1 MKKVFYPTK
10 GRNVLPDKN
19 SGAIGA
25 LKSIVLTDNEMR
37 GKSDITIVCLY
48 GEEAENENK
57 DNKYTH
63 YLYYKVPEILKKV
76 NKIISAISRK
86 VKWMH
91 FLEKGDV
98 ITGAYF
104 VILCAKNMRD
114 NHYDQIVI
122 DGVPA
127 LMWTLALFGNQ
138 KRYKNKVCYIGHNE
152 VKHFCKSERL
162 FSNCN
167 KVVGVSNFIA
177 EYFAKRTKIEEKC
190 EVFSIKSP
198 FDSICFIETDD
209 KRDVYKSELKALY
222 NLNDEKVVLY
232 VGRIV
237 EEKGVRELV
246 NAVQNFSEDVVLIIC
261 GSSAFKNAQ
270 KEKFLQELE
279 KTALEGKVR
288 TIFTGYIDHEN
299 LKKYYALADVLV
311 MPSKCNEAAGLV
323 AIEALCNGTPVI
335 ASDVGGVREYLEGK
349 ACKLISIESLEESL
363 LTELS
368 CVLKDENLKKRARK
382 EMNQNRKLFS
392 IERYCDEFQT
402 KVYGVE

>member
-1 MKKVFYPTK
+1 MRRIFYPTQ
-10 GRNVLPDKN
+10 GTRVWPSKN
-19 SGAIGA
+19 SGAIGS
-25 LKSIVLTDNEMR
+25 LRTIVAIDNEIQ
-37 GKSDITIVCLY
+37 GKNDITIFSLY
-48 GEEAENENK
+48 CEKEEEENRF
-57 DNKYTH
+57 NKYTH
-63 YLYYKVPEILKKV
+63 YIYKKVPRGIYCLQKIVDAFAGKSSKMMFLKK
-76 NKIISAISRK
+76 NKILIGLY
-86 VKWMH
+86 
-91 FLEKGDV
+91 FLF
-98 ITGAYF
+98 AS
-104 VILCAKNMRD
+104 AKNMHD
-114 NHYDQIVI
+114 NEYDQVVI

-177 EYFAKRTKIEEKC
+177 GYFAKKTKIEKKC

-198 FDSICFIETDD
+198 VDPICFIETDD
-209 KRDVYKSELKALY
+209 KRDAYKSELKALY

-232 VGRIV
+232 VGRVV

-246 NAVQNFSEDVVLIIC
+246 NAVQNFSEGVVLIIC

-349 ACKLISIESLEESL
+349 ACKLISIESLEENL
-363 LTELS
+363 LIELN